1 MTSDRLHSLFAL
13 VSDVAIVIVTIAL
26 VAASGVVLVSL
37 LP

>member
-1 MTSDRLHSLFAL
+1 MTSDLLQSLSAHA
-13 VSDVAIVIVTIAL
+13 SDVAIVIVTIAL